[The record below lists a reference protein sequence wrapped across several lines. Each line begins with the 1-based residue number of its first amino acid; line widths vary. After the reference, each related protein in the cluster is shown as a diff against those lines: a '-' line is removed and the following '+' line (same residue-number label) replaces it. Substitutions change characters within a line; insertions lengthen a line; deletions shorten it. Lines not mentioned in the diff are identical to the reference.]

1 MGSEAVTE
9 TTGMGAKG
17 DAGKANPR
25 AKYRNFIHE
34 PGRNF
39 VFAYVPKV
47 GCTNWKSIL
56 RHLAGFEDY
65 LNPRLAHDKKNGG
78 LKYLDLTGEDRAL
91 LHDARVPKY
100 AFVRD
105 PYSRVL
111 SAYLNKIA
119 SRLPLP
125 ESAEDEEYFIRV
137 ARVIDRFRRRKLDPA
152 AYPEV
157 NFEVFLL
164 WLRDGLSAFREDE
177 HWQKQTV
184 LLRWPRVKYAWLGH
198 FENLAEEAPVLLE
211 KMGAEVPFPSQ
222 KDVKF
227 APTNAGNKIAAHYT
241 PAAYALVNSLY
252 ADDFANFGYEM
263 RDR

>member
-1 MGSEAVTE
+1 MKAEPV
-9 TTGMGAKG
+9 KG
-17 DAGKANPR
+17 DKPKASPR
-25 AKYRNFIHE
+25 EKYRNFILE
-34 PGRNF
+34 PKRNF

-47 GCTNWKSIL
+47 SCTNWKSIL
-56 RHLAGFEDY
+56 RHLAGHEDY
-65 LNPRLAHDKKNGG
+65 LNPRLAHDKVKGG
-78 LKYLDLTGEDRAL
+78 LHYLDLKGPERAL
-91 LHDARVPKY
+91 LHDPAVPKY

-119 SRLPLP
+119 SRLPLSEEP
-125 ESAEDEEYFIRV
+125 AEGEEHFIRV

-157 NFEVFLL
+157 TFEVFLL

-184 LLRWPRVKYAWLGH
+184 LLRWPRVKYAWIGH
-198 FENLAEEAPVLLE
+198 FEKLAEEAPVLLE
-211 KMGAEVPFPSQ
+211 KMGATVPFPSQ

-227 APTNAGNKIAAHYT
+227 APTNADTKIAAHYT
-241 PAAYALVNSLY
+241 PAAYALVNTLY
-252 ADDFANFGYEM
+252 ADDFANFGYPM
-263 RDR
+263 RTA